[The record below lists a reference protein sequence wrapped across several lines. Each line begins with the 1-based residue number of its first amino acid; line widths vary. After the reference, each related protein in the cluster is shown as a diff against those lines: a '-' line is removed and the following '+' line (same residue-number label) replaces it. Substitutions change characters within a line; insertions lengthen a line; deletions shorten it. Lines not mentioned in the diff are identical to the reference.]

1 MAYPHFT
8 NKVWSLRFC
17 FCWLDLVFSFS
28 AHRTMEKNKKK
39 GKIFWRETRLLAPNL
54 FPLILSEVHIVTWS
68 SEHTTEHNTWHNNS
82 LWKPFTHTHIYMYTH
97 TQNSSHARLSAGFYC
112 ISLNLSVS
120 MGNACV
126 CEILFSYISWQGEV
140 WVPLSFQCGVNTWQG
155 PCIAIVHK

>member
-82 LWKPFTHTHIYMYTH
+82 LWKPFTHTHIYVHTH
-97 TQNSSHARLSAGFYC
+97 TKQLTRSSLCRVLLYLLKPVCFHGECMCLWNSIFLYFLTRRSLSSSEF
-112 ISLNLSVS
+112 SVRR
-120 MGNACV
+120 
-126 CEILFSYISWQGEV
+126 
-140 WVPLSFQCGVNTWQG
+140 
-155 PCIAIVHK
+155 